1 MEDRGW
7 FDITLSISAS
17 SVSVTLV
24 LSPALST

>member
-17 SVSVTLV
+17 SVSVL
-24 LSPALST
+24 LALSVAFST